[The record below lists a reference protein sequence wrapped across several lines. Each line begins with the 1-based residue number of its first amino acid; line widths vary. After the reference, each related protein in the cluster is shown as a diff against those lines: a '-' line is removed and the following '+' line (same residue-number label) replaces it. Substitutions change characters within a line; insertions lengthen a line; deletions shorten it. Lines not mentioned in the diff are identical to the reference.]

1 MRIIIHRM
9 ESRHRMINIENIFI
23 CIVVPLII
31 AAVVTKGRGRRML
44 LFIIAGMTSCLL
56 SSYIS
61 TFIAAVQGADL
72 FIASLEISPLVEE
85 ILKLCPALFFI
96 LVFEPDKSAAADAC
110 EMIAIGFA
118 TFENVCFLMINGADD
133 LFSLAIRGFGTGA
146 MHVVCGSIISLGLV
160 HLWDRLWLRAAGTV
174 ALLCVAVT
182 YHGVFNVLVSQIG
195 APMIIGF
202 MIPLV
207 TTVAIIFLKDRI
219 KSMRMP

>member
-1 MRIIIHRM
+1 M
-9 ESRHRMINIENIFI
+9 
-23 CIVVPLII
+23 PLII

>member
-1 MRIIIHRM
+1 MT
-9 ESRHRMINIENIFI
+9 NIENIFI
-23 CIVVPLII
+23 CIAAPLII
-31 AAVVTKGRGRRML
+31 ATIVSKGRGRRML
-44 LFIIAGMTSCLL
+44 IFMIAGMTSCLL

-72 FIASLEISPLVEE
+72 IIASIEISPLVEE
-85 ILKLCPALFFI
+85 ILKLCPVLFFI
-96 LVFEPDKSAAADAC
+96 LVFEPDKPTAADAC

-133 LFSLAIRGFGTGA
+133 ILSLAIRGFGTGA
-146 MHVVCGSIISLGLV
+146 MHVVCGSIIAFGLL

-182 YHGVFNVLVSQIG
+182 YHGVFNVLVSQTG

-207 TTVAIIFLKDRI
+207 TTAAIIFLRGRI
-219 KSMRMP
+219 KSMGIS